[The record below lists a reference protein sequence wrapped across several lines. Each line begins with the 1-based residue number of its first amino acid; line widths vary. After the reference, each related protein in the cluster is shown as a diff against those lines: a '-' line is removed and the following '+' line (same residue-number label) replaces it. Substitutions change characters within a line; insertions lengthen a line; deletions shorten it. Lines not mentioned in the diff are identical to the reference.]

1 MVMLAPFISVLAL
14 LAAQP
19 VAVAAPP
26 TGAQPARAVI
36 LACNLPT
43 RSVAGA
49 PATGSGERIFRIAP
63 GSFQEWNSTRREFG
77 GNLCGAYTCVRTAN
91 KTEGTL
97 SSASV
102 IYTVGITGNR
112 GYWSVVGASGGGPR
126 TGACRILAVPRPA

>member
-91 KTEGTL
+91 KTGYIVEGKGRSYMTFQTFDDKR
-97 SSASV
+97 
-102 IYTVGITGNR
+102 ITGITLVDGKHH
-112 GYWSVVGASGGGPR
+112 G
-126 TGACRILAVPRPA
+126 